1 MTSELW
7 EQKPTSFTEMVQLVE
22 QYVQDEI
29 VQEIKD
35 KQLYYHNLNHALAV
49 KRRANSIFQAIR
61 PILTA
66 NHSSQELSRLE
77 SLISICG
84 LAHDMVQIFEPTLP
98 RSTRKRSD
106 SSELET
112 ANKLLRYI
120 QNLNQALIQTCKTEK
135 LDSSLLFSDREQQI
149 IRDAIIAT
157 VCIADPQGSQVETS
171 WSPQTI
177 YQPYL
182 YDAQNKISIVG
193 SIIAL
198 ADLGALGM
206 DGVEAYIQDGILVFL
221 EDNPHLEELVLNCQ
235 LPGDRVLKDTAPHIA
250 EAEPHRGACLEGN
263 LLNLSGQDTTQ
274 ELTRVKLLTMS
285 RFIVDLA
292 QERQARFEQE
302 IAGFIPQI
310 RQILRNQV
318 FIHLNQESINQ
329 VKTLVPNHSNAT
341 LKELLNFFCS
351 NRLPLT

>member
-1 MTSELW
+1 MTQKYW

-22 QYVQDEI
+22 QYIQGEI

-49 KRRANSIFQAIR
+49 KRRANSIFQAIQ
-61 PILTA
+61 PILTE
-66 NHSSQELSRLE
+66 NYSQQELTRLE

-98 RSTRKRSD
+98 NLTRKRLSG
-106 SSELET
+106 SSELQT

-120 QNLNQALIQTCKTEK
+120 QNLNQALTQAWGTEQ

-149 IRDAIIAT
+149 VRDAIIAT
-157 VCIADPQGSQVETS
+157 ICTRDPQGCKASAS
-171 WSPQTI
+171 WSSHAI

-221 EDNPHLEELVLNCQ
+221 EDNPHLKELILNCH
-235 LPGDRVLKDTAPHIA
+235 LPSDR
-250 EAEPHRGACLEGN
+250 
-263 LLNLSGQDTTQ
+263 LNPSEQATTQ

-292 QERQARFEQE
+292 HERRARFEQE

-310 RQILRNQV
+310 RQILRDQV
-318 FIHLNQESINQ
+318 FIYLNQESVNQ
-329 VKTLVPNHSNAT
+329 VKSLVPNQSSAS
-341 LKELLNFFCS
+341 LSELIYFFCS
-351 NRLPLT
+351 NKIPMSQYDLNSPS

>member
-1 MTSELW
+1 MTQKYW
-7 EQKPTSFTEMVQLVE
+7 EHKPTSFAEMVQLVE
-22 QYVQDEI
+22 QYVQGEI

-49 KRRANSIFQAIR
+49 KRRANSIFQAIK
-61 PILTA
+61 PILTE
-66 NHSSQELSRLE
+66 NHSRQELIRLE
-77 SLISICG
+77 SLIDICG

-98 RSTRKRSD
+98 SLTRKRRSG

-112 ANKLLRYI
+112 ADKLLRYI
-120 QNLNQALIQTCKTEK
+120 QNLNQALAQALKTEQI
-135 LDSSLLFSDREQQI
+135 DSGLLFSDHEQQI

-157 VCIADPQGSQVETS
+157 ICVRDPQGSKAEAS
-171 WSPQTI
+171 WSPHAI

-221 EDNPHLEELVLNCQ
+221 EDNPHLKELVLNCH
-235 LPGDRVLKDTAPHIA
+235 LPSDRP
-250 EAEPHRGACLEGN
+250 N
-263 LLNLSGQDTTQ
+263 SSGQETTQ

-292 QERQARFEQE
+292 HERRARFEQE
-302 IAGFIPQI
+302 IAGFIPPM
-310 RQILRNQV
+310 RQILRDQV
-318 FIHLNQESINQ
+318 FIYLNQESINQ
-329 VKTLVPNHSNAT
+329 VKSLVPNQSSAS
-341 LKELLNFFCS
+341 LSELISFFCS
-351 NRLPLT
+351 NKIPLI

>member
-1 MTSELW
+1 MTQKYW

-22 QYVQDEI
+22 QYVQGEI

-49 KRRANSIFQAIR
+49 KRRANSIFQAIK
-61 PILTA
+61 PILTE
-66 NHSSQELSRLE
+66 NYSLQELTRLE

-84 LAHDMVQIFEPTLP
+84 LAHDMVQIFEPTPP
-98 RSTRKRSD
+98 RSTRKRISG

-112 ANKLLRYI
+112 ASKLLQYI
-120 QNLNQALIQTCKTEK
+120 KNLNQALKTEK
-135 LDSSLLFSDREQQI
+135 LDPSLLFSDREQQI

-157 VCIADPQGSQVETS
+157 ICIRDPQGSKAEIS
-171 WSPQTI
+171 WSPHAI

-182 YDAQNKISIVG
+182 YDAQSKISMVG
-193 SIIAL
+193 RIIAL
-198 ADLGALGM
+198 AALGALGM

-221 EDNPHLEELVLNCQ
+221 EDNPHLKELVLNCH
-235 LPGDRVLKDTAPHIA
+235 LPSDRPN
-250 EAEPHRGACLEGN
+250 P
-263 LLNLSGQDTTQ
+263 SGQDTTQ
-274 ELTRVKLLTMS
+274 ELTRVKLLAMS

-292 QERQARFEQE
+292 HEREARFEQE
-302 IAGFIPQI
+302 IAGFMPQM

-329 VKTLVPNHSNAT
+329 VKSLVPDQSSAS
-341 LKELLNFFCS
+341 LSELISFFCS
-351 NRLPLT
+351 NKIPMI

>member
-1 MTSELW
+1 MTQKYW

-22 QYVQDEI
+22 QYVEGEI

-49 KRRANSIFQAIR
+49 KRRANSIFQAIK
-61 PILTA
+61 PILTE
-66 NHSSQELSRLE
+66 NHSPQELTRLE
-77 SLISICG
+77 SLIGICG

-98 RSTRKRSD
+98 NLTRKRLSG
-106 SSELET
+106 SSELQT

-120 QNLNQALIQTCKTEK
+120 QNLNQSLTQALQTEE

-149 IRDAIIAT
+149 IRDAIMAT
-157 VCIADPQGSQVETS
+157 ICIRDPQGSKAAAS
-171 WSPQTI
+171 WSPHAI

-221 EDNPHLEELVLNCQ
+221 EDNPHLKELVINCHFPSDRLN
-235 LPGDRVLKDTAPHIA
+235 PS
-250 EAEPHRGACLEGN
+250 E
-263 LLNLSGQDTTQ
+263 QDTTR
-274 ELTRVKLLTMS
+274 ELTRVKLLAMS

-292 QERQARFEQE
+292 YERRARFEQE
-302 IAGFIPQI
+302 IAGFIPQM

-318 FIHLNQESINQ
+318 FIYLNQESINQ
-329 VKTLVPNHSNAT
+329 VKSLVPNQSSAN
-341 LKELLNFFCS
+341 LSELINFFCS
-351 NRLPLT
+351 NKIPMI